1 MIRTKRIYEAAKPED
16 GYRVLVDRIW
26 PRGVSRHHAKID
38 RWLKELAPSTQLRQW
53 FGHDPKQWS
62 EFVQRYK
69 NELRQRQSEL
79 KALQEI
85 VDERKVVTLV
95 YAARDEQHNNAVAL
109 QRIIE
114 AAGL

>member
-53 FGHDPKQWS
+53 FGHDPKQ
-62 EFVQRYK
+62 
-69 NELRQRQSEL
+69 
-79 KALQEI
+79 
-85 VDERKVVTLV
+85 
-95 YAARDEQHNNAVAL
+95 
-109 QRIIE
+109 
-114 AAGL
+114 